1 MTVKWLNKEKMLAIK
16 MFGRQGASAP
26 LAQCIHASRLIGAD
40 KTLVV
45 HGGGNTSVK
54 TTTRDVLGR
63 EINTIFIKSSGYDL
77 AGINVDGFTALD
89 LDKLKE
95 LEGLNG
101 LSDDHMLAAFNQAK
115 LDFRSPSPSV
125 ETLMHVYLPA
135 PYIFHTHA
143 NSVLAVTNQ
152 PNGKTQ
158 AAKVFGPNVIVYLM
172 QCLGLR

>member
-1 MTVKWLNKEKMLAIK
+1 MTIKWLYEEEVSAIK

-26 LAQCIHASRLIGAD
+26 LAQCIHASRLIGAS

-63 EINTIFIKSSGYDL
+63 EVNTIYIKASGYDL

-95 LEGLNG
+95 LEGLNR
-101 LSDDHMLAAFNQAK
+101 LSDDHMLAVFNQAK

-125 ETLMHVYLPA
+125 ET
-135 PYIFHTHA
+135 
-143 NSVLAVTNQ
+143 
-152 PNGKTQ
+152 
-158 AAKVFGPNVIVYLM
+158 
-172 QCLGLR
+172 

>member
-1 MTVKWLNKEKMLAIK
+1 MTIKWLYEEEVSAIK

-63 EINTIFIKSSGYDL
+63 EVNTIFIKASGYDL

-95 LEGLNG
+95 LEVLNR

-125 ETLMHVYLPA
+125 ETLMHVFLPA

-143 NSVLAVTNQ
+143 NSVVAVRIEQNC
-152 PNGKTQ
+152 KSL
-158 AAKVFGPNVIVYLM
+158 AAKVF
-172 QCLGLR
+172 